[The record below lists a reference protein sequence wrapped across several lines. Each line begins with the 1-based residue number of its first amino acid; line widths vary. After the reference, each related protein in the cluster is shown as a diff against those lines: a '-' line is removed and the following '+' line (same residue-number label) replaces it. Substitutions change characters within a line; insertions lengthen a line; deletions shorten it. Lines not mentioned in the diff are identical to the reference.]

1 MRHLQLMIKP
11 ASSNCNLRCAYCFYE
26 DECKNREIPSYGLM
40 TLETLEAV
48 VKKALE
54 EAERSC
60 TFGFQGGEPF
70 LAGLPFFRKFIE
82 YTEKYKKPETS
93 LSFCIQTNGTLID
106 EEWAEFLKK
115 HHFLTGISMDGIQEI
130 HDRNR
135 KDAKGKE
142 TFKKVLK
149 NAGLLQKEGVDVNI
163 LCVLTKQSARKI
175 RSIYNFL
182 KKQGFYYHQ
191 YIPCLDP
198 LGEERG
204 GRPWSLTPEDY
215 GNALKELF
223 DLWYRDMLEGHP
235 VSIREFDNLLAM
247 LGGNPPEACAQMG
260 RCSMQNIVEANGAVF
275 PCDFYVLDQ
284 YRAGNVREKDFRFF
298 REDLSQMKFLR
309 EGKGR
314 GKACPSC
321 PWYPLCRGGCRRDYT
336 EERENYFCR
345 AYQEFFQYAIERLE
359 KLAART
365 FGF

>member
-1 MRHLQLMIKP
+1 MPPVNILIKP
-11 ASSNCNLRCAYCFYE
+11 ASSACNMACTYCFYKDVAE
-26 DECKNREIPSYGLM
+26 HREQAFEGML
-40 TLETLEAV
+40 TLDQMERVISAGMEY
-48 VKKALE
+48 
-54 EAERSC
+54 AEHICS
-60 TFGFQGGEPF
+60 FAFQGGEPT
-70 LAGLPFFRKFIE
+70 LAGLEFYRGVVELQK
-82 YTEKYKKPETS
+82 KYQRQGVEIHNA
-93 LSFCIQTNGTLID
+93 IQTNGYLID

-175 RSIYNFL
+175 HSIYNFL
-182 KKQGFYYHQ
+182 KKEGFYYHQ

-223 DLWYRDMLEGHP
+223 DLWYRDMLEEHP
-235 VSIREFDNLLAM
+235 VSIREFDNWLAM

-260 RCSMQNIVEANGAVF
+260 RCSMQNIVEANGDVF

-298 REDLSQMKFLR
+298 REDLSQMEFLT

-336 EERENYFCR
+336 EEGENYFCR

>member
-1 MRHLQLMIKP
+1 
-11 ASSNCNLRCAYCFYE
+11 
-26 DECKNREIPSYGLM
+26 
-40 TLETLEAV
+40 
-48 VKKALE
+48 
-54 EAERSC
+54 
-60 TFGFQGGEPF
+60 
-70 LAGLPFFRKFIE
+70 
-82 YTEKYKKPETS
+82 
-93 LSFCIQTNGTLID
+93 
-106 EEWAEFLKK
+106 
-115 HHFLTGISMDGIQEI
+115 
-130 HDRNR
+130 
-135 KDAKGKE
+135 
-142 TFKKVLK
+142 
-149 NAGLLQKEGVDVNI
+149 
-163 LCVLTKQSARKI
+163 
-175 RSIYNFL
+175 
-182 KKQGFYYHQ
+182 
-191 YIPCLDP
+191 
-198 LGEERG
+198 
-204 GRPWSLTPEDY
+204 
-215 GNALKELF
+215 
-223 DLWYRDMLEGHP
+223 MLEGHP
-235 VSIREFDNLLAM
+235 VSIREFDNWLAM